1 MSHSQEVAD
10 SGFQS
15 CVFFS
20 QSICLLHYAFTTSP
34 DGGEDF
40 IDDNFDIFTG
50 INTSLYF

>member
-15 CVFFS
+15 CVFFPKH
-20 QSICLLHYAFTTSP
+20 LLVYIMSASP